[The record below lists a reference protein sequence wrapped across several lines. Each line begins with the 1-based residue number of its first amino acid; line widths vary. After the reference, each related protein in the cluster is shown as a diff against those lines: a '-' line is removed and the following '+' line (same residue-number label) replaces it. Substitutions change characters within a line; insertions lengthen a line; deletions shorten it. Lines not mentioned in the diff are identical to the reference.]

1 MENLWY
7 FDAMRCTLVHMC
19 PRQFPRLISISSP
32 DINYVNSTRK
42 VKFECIWIFCPRIC
56 CICILLQF
64 VQSLEF
70 LLAKLA
76 RWWLFYFE
84 LRTCRQFPNF
94 KHSRWVVTKACI
106 QTTPK
111 RLQNGREFWFKF
123 KIGSAAFEKKK
134 SAQRWLLLLLPTCCC
149 VATSFPSAS
158 VRHMSEPPLS
168 GLTMSELLLCCVF
181 SHISMPHWQGSTVI
195 ECVNAFNLKEAGD
208 RYKANNNN
216 KYIQNHMDSSDQP
229 FKTTP
234 IIHFK
239 QFMLAR
245 LKTTLRIWH
254 IIAGLTVIVDIWL
267 SGRATTPD

>member
-1 MENLWY
+1 MIY
-7 FDAMRCTLVHMC
+7 FDAMHCTLVHMC

-158 VRHMSEPPLS
+158 VRHMSELPLS
-168 GLTMSELLLCCVF
+168 GLPTHARATLVLCIQ
-181 SHISMPHWQGSTVI
+181 SHINATLTGLNSYWMRQRFQFERSWGQIQSEQQQQIYTKPYGFFRSTIQDNSNYPFQTVYI
-195 ECVNAFNLKEAGD
+195 GTFKNYSPQMAYNCRFNCNCWHLAF
-208 RYKANNNN
+208 R
-216 KYIQNHMDSSDQP
+216 
-229 FKTTP
+229 
-234 IIHFK
+234 
-239 QFMLAR
+239 
-245 LKTTLRIWH
+245 
-254 IIAGLTVIVDIWL
+254 
-267 SGRATTPD
+267 

>member
-1 MENLWY
+1 MEKLWY
-7 FDAMRCTLVHMC
+7 FDTMRCTLVHMC

-32 DINYVNSTRK
+32 DINYVNSTGK

-168 GLTMSELLLCCVF
+168 GLTMSELPLCCVF

-208 RYKANNNN
+208 KYKANREQQQQQHQQQQHQQQQHQQQQQQ
-216 KYIQNHMDSSDQP
+216 KPI
-229 FKTTP
+229 KTYRWVT
-234 IIHFK
+234 H
-239 QFMLAR
+239 L
-245 LKTTLRIWH
+245 
-254 IIAGLTVIVDIWL
+254 
-267 SGRATTPD
+267 